1 MDELR
6 LLERKPWI
14 SQALCWW
21 LPPVSSTMQPGIDGV
36 GSTLVRWLT
45 FANLGITGRFWVE
58 RSSSHT
64 TRPVAHVARTPI
76 SRNPYHLQCCVFEL
90 SLTQNLQ
97 LGKKFGLS
105 RWRLLGKNFRR
116 ILGLR
121 NYRAARGRRGTTPQ
135 YGAAGREDLIAA
147 AEGCVRGRRRA
158 GAGHAAVDPRG
169 SQAHPAGDPGAR
181 TGEREGMMIHIL
193 TMGHLDN
200 VPVRPVPVSPRR
212 DICHPPRGRQS

>member
-1 MDELR
+1 
-6 LLERKPWI
+6 
-14 SQALCWW
+14 
-21 LPPVSSTMQPGIDGV
+21 VSDRHSYDGSLSRIWASPGVSGSNGHLHTQPGQWH
-36 GSTLVRWLT
+36 TWRAL
-45 FANLGITGRFWVE
+45 RF
-58 RSSSHT
+58 H
-64 TRPVAHVARTPI
+64 ATPI
-76 SRNPYHLQCCVFEL
+76 SLQCCVFEI

-105 RWRLLGKNFRR
+105 RWRLLGKIFRR